1 MKTTMSCLGIAL
13 LFVLGCGKPAAPTA
27 AKQAPVRTVAQ
38 ADDKAA
44 SPANEQAVKKLIGD
58 LHSDKAPVRVAAADA
73 LGAMGA
79 KAKAA
84 VPDLIGALAD
94 KDSWAGLAASEALGT
109 IGEPALPAVVQ
120 AMESGEDLARVRAG
134 LAIRGMGVAAKPAL
148 PALRKALED
157 KNPRLRELAAQCIE
171 EIESGR
177 PHTASG
183 ASHGDATHGDTPHR
197 SRLAATRP
205 AALQPAADQGASGDW
220 PGFRGPRRDG
230 LCLET
235 GLLASWPSDGPK
247 LLWKMEGLG
256 KGYSS
261 VAIAGGRLFTMG
273 DRPDDGKNAQFVLA
287 FDLASRKEIW
297 ATRVGPPHSDG
308 PRCTPT
314 IDGELLYALGT
325 EGDLVCLE
333 TATGKERWRK
343 SLVKDFGGRMMS
355 GWKFSESPLVDG
367 DKLIC
372 TPGASDAALVALN
385 KKTGEVIWKC
395 KTSDLGEKGKDGAA
409 YCSAVAAEI
418 DGVRQYVQI
427 MGRGAVGV
435 AAQDGKLLWNY
446 NRIANGV
453 ANVPSPLV
461 RGNQVFVTTSY
472 KTGAALLKI
481 AGKDGKFSAEEIYFL
496 EPTQFENHHGGVVLV
511 GDYLYGGHGLNA
523 GQPACIHVPTGEIVW
538 KPKAPYRGSAAV
550 LYADGHLIF
559 RYDRGEVCW
568 IEANPQEFRP
578 QGQFKAVTAD
588 GPAWA
593 YPVVHDKRLY
603 LRHGNVL
610 ACYDLSAK

>member
-1 MKTTMSCLGIAL
+1 MKTMLSCLGIAL
-13 LFVLGCGKPAAPTA
+13 LLALGCGKPAAPEA
-27 AKQAPVRTVAQ
+27 AKQTPAKPVAPVESKPAAP
-38 ADDKAA
+38 ADDA
-44 SPANEQAVKKLIGD
+44 AVKKLAAD
-58 LHSDKAPVRVAAADA
+58 LHSDKVPVRVAAADA
-73 LGAMGA
+73 LGALGA

-84 VPDLIGALAD
+84 VPDLVGALAD
-94 KDSWAGLAASEALGT
+94 KDSWAGLAASEALT
-109 IGEPALPAVVQ
+109 VIGEPALPAVLQ
-120 AMESGEDLARVRAG
+120 AMESGEDIARVRAG

-157 KNPRLRELAAQCIE
+157 KNPRIRELAAQCIE
-171 EIESGR
+171 EIESGQT
-177 PHTASG
+177 PATAG
-183 ASHGDATHGDTPHR
+183 APHR
-197 SRLAATRP
+197 SRLATTRP
-205 AALQPAADQGASGDW
+205 AGLQPGAGQGASGDW

-247 LLWKMEGLG
+247 LLWKLEGLG

-273 DRPDDGKNAQFVLA
+273 DRPADGKKAQFVLA
-287 FDLASRKEIW
+287 FDLGSRKELW
-297 ATRVGPPHSDG
+297 AARVGPPHSDG

-325 EGDLVCLE
+325 DGDLVCLE
-333 TATGKERWRK
+333 TATGKDRWRK

-355 GWKFSESPLVDG
+355 VWKFSESPLVDG

-385 KKTGEVIWKC
+385 KKTGDVIWKC
-395 KTSDLGEKGKDGAA
+395 QAADLGPKGKDGAG
-409 YCSAVAAEI
+409 YSSAVAADI

-427 MGRGAVGV
+427 TGRGAVGV
-435 AAQDGKLLWNY
+435 SAQDGKLLWNY

-511 GDYLYGGHGLNA
+511 GDYIYGGHGLNA
-523 GQPACIHVPTGEIVW
+523 GQPACIHLPTGEIVW
-538 KPKAPYRGSAAV
+538 KPKAPFRGSAAV

-559 RYDRGEVCW
+559 RYDRGDVCW
-568 IEANPQEFRP
+568 IEARPQEFRL
-578 QGQFKAVTAD
+578 QGQFKAVTSD

-603 LRHGNVL
+603 LRHSNVL
-610 ACYDLSAK
+610 ACYDLSAKASPASPK